1 MVADIHGLK
10 MVFDDLTLKKAD
22 LQIQIEELTKDLHL
36 LQKEHEEVRKY
47 SEAVLEMIEWL

>member
-1 MVADIHGLK
+1 MADIHGLK

>member
-1 MVADIHGLK
+1 MVADLNGLK
-10 MVFDDLTLKKAD
+10 RVFDDLILTKAD
-22 LQIQIEELTKDLHL
+22 LEIQIEELTKDLYV

>member
-22 LQIQIEELTKDLHL
+22 LEVQIEELTKDLHL

>member
-36 LQKEHEEVRKY
+36 RQKEHEEVRKY